1 MKAWY
6 SKVRDTEL
14 IDGSVRAD
22 YVVTFETDNF
32 ELKRKVEKYLQG
44 IMDEAEQTEPQICDF
59 CRYYNNNIPCGTTP
73 SACKKAD
80 KFAKEFV
87 DGLKKLKPK
96 DEPQTDCDG
105 CQHYADKHT
114 ADACYECKRSYADC
128 YEPQTDC
135 PKSCPSIDIC
145 TKDNTDCAWK

>member
-44 IMDEAEQTEPQICDF
+44 IMDEAEQTEPQTDYKKWDAPPKVDLPTGEI
-59 CRYYNNNIPCGTTP
+59 TTCVSVLAAAFEEA
-73 SACKKAD
+73 SAAAESYRQAKA
-80 KFAKEFV
+80 KI
-87 DGLKKLKPK
+87 
-96 DEPQTDCDG
+96 EPQT
-105 CQHYADKHT
+105 
-114 ADACYECKRSYADC
+114 E
-128 YEPQTDC
+128 E
-135 PKSCPSIDIC
+135 
-145 TKDNTDCAWK
+145 

>member
-44 IMDEAEQTEPQICDF
+44 IMDEAEQTEPSTIPSREADWEEASKLINERLEKKWTKENCQGCK
-59 CRYYNNNIPCGTTP
+59 YNKYPYDESTCFVRVCINGNKYEPTT
-73 SACKKAD
+73 
-80 KFAKEFV
+80 E
-87 DGLKKLKPK
+87 
-96 DEPQTDCDG
+96 DC
-105 CQHYADKHT
+105 
-114 ADACYECKRSYADC
+114 SMVADC
-128 YEPQTDC
+128 PR
-135 PKSCPSIDIC
+135 K
-145 TKDNTDCAWK
+145 